1 MAKRK
6 TNGLGTD
13 AEAPAEVISNT
24 NADDTAEAYVEYTE
38 YMGQIARIRQKI
50 GTMLSRYENMGVH
63 TKSVRACYRLANMD
77 DAPDYVREMLRTAAI
92 LKIIPA
98 AEESDGQMTFLPG
111 LKVAPPSPEA
121 AAKVNNSKNFW
132 DGHDA
137 GASGDLMEACKAA
150 PGTEEYVIWEKGWK
164 AGREDWAAKPKNQN
178 TTAAPTEVRKRGRRA
193 AEKEPETALEKDEA
207 AFRGPGPDIEGADP
221 ITIQ

>member
-1 MAKRK
+1 MAKSK
-6 TNGLGTD
+6 TKPDDETTGDAIPNGGG
-13 AEAPAEVISNT
+13 
-24 NADDTAEAYVEYTE
+24 ADDVAECYVEYTE
-38 YMGQIARIRQKI
+38 LMGQIARVRQKI
-50 GTMLSRYENMGVH
+50 ATMLARFENMGVH

-77 DAPDYVREMLRTAAI
+77 DAPDYVKQMLRAAAI

-111 LKVAPPSPEA
+111 LKVSPPSPEA

-137 GASGDLMEACKAA
+137 GTSGDLMEACKFA

-164 AGREDWAAKPKNQN
+164 SGHDEWLAKPKNAN
-178 TTAAPTEVRKRGRRA
+178 TTAAPTVIRKRGRKA
-193 AEKEPETALEKDEA
+193 DNPPETALERDEA
-207 AFRGPGPDIEGADP
+207 GYRGNGPDLEGAEP
-221 ITIQ
+221 ITGTIQ